1 MFLHFSLLFSLPW
14 LPSFAARSLLFQ
26 PCALSVSFW
35 KQAGRFA
42 TAALLRCNGSL
53 FSRQKQP
60 FCIATAALSA
70 AERAAV
76 ESGVTGVKKEKESL
90 IIKVV
95 RDSLFCRTV
104 NSVDK
109 YFFYRL
115 SMNRL
120 WFVVGSFDIIYYFLT
135 SLVFFAIHIILGND
149 IFDIFV
155 EEK

>member
-1 MFLHFSLLFSLPW
+1 MFFTFQFVVFPAVAAVFRRKEPSLSALCLVGLFLKAGW
-14 LPSFAARSLLFQ
+14 SF
-26 PCALSVSFW
+26 
-35 KQAGRFA
+35 
-42 TAALLRCNGSL
+42 CNGSP
-53 FSRQKQP
+53 FGRQKQP
-60 FCIATAALSA
+60 FCVATAALSA